1 MGLRVRVLEAV
12 WVPDGNDRKCPLC
25 GAPLELRRPEKG
37 QHHGRQFLVCTSSPR
52 CPYSEAAAKQSG
64 TSGRRGADLHPM
76 AWAVPA
82 NLPAR
87 ELFNLYQTRFFQ
99 TLALP
104 KPLYDH
110 VIVHLI
116 MMCRR
121 RDATSPI
128 GRTNPSS
135 SEAELADERSKSTI
149 SC

>member
-1 MGLRVRVLEAV
+1 MGA
-12 WVPDGNDRKCPLC
+12 
-25 GAPLELRRPEKG
+25 
-37 QHHGRQFLVCTSSPR
+37 GRQRSKVSLVWSPSGAQKTREGATSWPAVPGLHIIS
-52 CPYSEAAAKQSG
+52 SLSIFESAVKQSG
-64 TSGRRGADLHPM
+64 TSGRRGADLRPM
-76 AWAVPA
+76 IWTVPA
-82 NLPAR
+82 NLQAR
-87 ELFNLYQTRFFQ
+87 ELFHLYQTRFFQ